1 MSENGLK
8 VIDNEERYDSAS
20 PKRFWMQR
28 LKDATG
34 VSATGRVLEGILW
47 QSGKVTVEWRAP
59 MRSMAIYDD
68 LKTFRAIH
76 MDCHPSMNE
85 LVWVDV

>member
-1 MSENGLK
+1 MNS
-8 VIDNEERYDSAS
+8 IDNKLSYESSS
-20 PKRFWMQR
+20 PRLFWMKR

-34 VSATGRVLEGILW
+34 VSATGRVLEGVLW

-59 MRSMAIYDD
+59 MRSMAIYDS
-68 LKTFRAIH
+68 LAMFKAIH

-85 LVWVDV
+85 LVWVDEAP